1 MLRRREFRP
10 KMRRKGGSIG
20 NGAEYRVR
28 IGMTRGTA
36 SREERTTFSGAF
48 GKNLDL
54 LTREMEVA
62 TLRRN
67 VIANN
72 IANANTPNFKRSDVN
87 FESQLKRA
95 LDSEKAVSPFKE
107 FLTDPRHIPFNRPID
122 WKTVQPRRV
131 LDYLTEAKN
140 NGNNVDIEQEGM
152 DSLNNQLIYTTLAQV
167 VSSEFQRVNIV
178 LR

>member
-1 MLRRREFRP
+1 MNFP
-10 KMRRKGGSIG
+10 
-20 NGAEYRVR
+20 
-28 IGMTRGTA
+28 
-36 SREERTTFSGAF
+36 GAF
-48 GKNLDL
+48 GRNMEMLS
-54 LTREMEVA
+54 REMNVA

-95 LDSEKAVSPFKE
+95 LDSEKSTLPFKP
-107 FLTDPRHIPFNRPID
+107 FITDAKDIPFDKPMD
-122 WKTVQPRRV
+122 WRQVQPRRV
-131 LDYLTEAKN
+131 LDYLTEARN

-152 DSLNNQLIYTTLAQV
+152 DSLNNQLLYTTLAQV
-167 VSSEFQRVNIV
+167 ISSEFQRVNIV

>member
-1 MLRRREFRP
+1 M
-10 KMRRKGGSIG
+10 
-20 NGAEYRVR
+20 
-28 IGMTRGTA
+28 
-36 SREERTTFSGAF
+36 TFSGAF
-48 GKNLDL
+48 GRNLEI
-54 LTREMEVA
+54 LTREMEVS

-72 IANANTPNFKRSDVN
+72 IANAGTPNFKRSDVN

-95 LDSEKAVSPFKE
+95 LDSEKRVPDFPQFITSPK
-107 FLTDPRHIPFNRPID
+107 HIAFDKPMD
-122 WKTVQPRRV
+122 WRQVKPRRV

-152 DSLNNQLIYTTLAQV
+152 DSLNNQLLYTTLAQV
-167 VSSEFQRVNIV
+167 ISSEFQRVNLV

>member
-1 MLRRREFRP
+1 MNF
-10 KMRRKGGSIG
+10 GGSFG
-20 NGAEYRVR
+20 RNLEFL
-28 IGMTRGTA
+28 
-36 SREERTTFSGAF
+36 SREM
-48 GKNLDL
+48 N
-54 LTREMEVA
+54 VA

-95 LDSEKAVSPFKE
+95 LDSEKATTPFKQ
-107 FLTDPRHIPFNRPID
+107 FITDPKDIPFDKPMD
-122 WKTVQPRRV
+122 WRQVRPRRV

-152 DSLNNQLIYTTLAQV
+152 DSLNNQLLYTTLAQV
-167 VSSEFQRVNIV
+167 ISSEFQRVNIV

>member
-1 MLRRREFRP
+1 MNF
-10 KMRRKGGSIG
+10 GGS
-20 NGAEYRVR
+20 
-28 IGMTRGTA
+28 
-36 SREERTTFSGAF
+36 F
-48 GKNLDL
+48 GRNLEFL
-54 LTREMEVA
+54 NREMNVA

-95 LDSEKAVSPFKE
+95 LDSEKATPPFKQ
-107 FLTDPRHIPFNRPID
+107 FITDPKDIPFDKPMD
-122 WKTVQPRRV
+122 WRQVRPRRV

-152 DSLNNQLIYTTLAQV
+152 DSLNNQLLYTTLAQV
-167 VSSEFQRVNIV
+167 ISSEFQRVNIV